1 MADKQLIFDTEARE
15 SLMRG
20 VNQLGRVVG
29 LTLGPSGRNVLLSR
43 VWSLPVV
50 CSDGVTIA
58 KEIELPDAYENMGA
72 QLVKEAAAKTNDSV
86 GDGTTTSVVLTQTIV
101 RHGFMNVAA
110 GANGLSLK
118 SGIDKAVAAVLS
130 ELAAMSVPVEDQ
142 QQIRRVAALSAHEEA
157 LASLIAEAM
166 DKVGREGVITIEE
179 SKTLTDE
186 LEVVEGMRLDRG
198 YLSPHFVTNADRME
212 VDLEEPLFLLTDQ
225 KVSSTNDIVPTLE
238 KVAQAGRR
246 PLVIIAEDV
255 DGEALATLV
264 VNKLRGTL
272 NCVAIKAP
280 GFGDRRKALL
290 EDMAIL
296 TGGTVISN
304 DTGLRLDSVDI
315 SHLGS
320 ARRLLALK
328 DESTIIEG
336 RSPEETLHSRIEQ
349 IRVQIADT
357 TSDYDREKLQERLAS
372 LAGGVAVIKVGAA
385 TEPELNERKARA
397 EDALS
402 ATRAAVEEGI
412 VPGGG
417 VALVRTEHILDDLEK
432 TLSGEVALGVRL
444 IKQALSAP
452 LMLIVENSGYPG
464 QVVLDRV
471 RSGEGD
477 WGFDAEVG
485 EYTHLMQRG
494 IIDPAKVVRS
504 ALQNAGSIAGMM
516 LTTQAVVTEIPK
528 FVPLPAD
535 IQDFMH
541 D

>member
-1 MADKQLIFDTEARE
+1 
-15 SLMRG
+15 
-20 VNQLGRVVG
+20 
-29 LTLGPSGRNVLLSR
+29 
-43 VWSLPVV
+43 
-50 CSDGVTIA
+50 
-58 KEIELPDAYENMGA
+58 
-72 QLVKEAAAKTNDSV
+72 
-86 GDGTTTSVVLTQTIV
+86 
-101 RHGFMNVAA
+101 
-110 GANGLSLK
+110 
-118 SGIDKAVAAVLS
+118 
-130 ELAAMSVPVEDQ
+130 
-142 QQIRRVAALSAHEEA
+142 
-157 LASLIAEAM
+157 
-166 DKVGREGVITIEE
+166 
-179 SKTLTDE
+179 
-186 LEVVEGMRLDRG
+186 
-198 YLSPHFVTNADRME
+198 
-212 VDLEEPLFLLTDQ
+212 
-225 KVSSTNDIVPTLE
+225 
-238 KVAQAGRR
+238 
-246 PLVIIAEDV
+246 VIIAEDV

-336 RSPEETLHSRIEQ
+336 RGPEETLHSRIEQ

-397 EDALS
+397 EDALA

-464 QVVLDRV
+464 QVILDRV

-516 LTTQAVVTEIPK
+516 LTTEAVVTEIPK